1 MPIILCI
8 ACCARSRV
16 ADAHNMTQV
25 LKILHLCMLY
35 EENKYKIMGANPGIV
50 KKKRAFSR
58 PKCFRVRSGGIYRA
72 ETGSVPYSTGGKK
85 KEVRGRGKE
94 HWSYTSWTLSVQ
106 SSSVSGP
113 THSPRCRSCSA
124 PEPSVRPQGVRPLL
138 PTQSTTAHER
148 PAPRARLGHIFGIA
162 AAREIERGRVSRTS
176 AFSDCRDD
184 RPSMGIVRM
193 SNRSNA
199 GGTTACA
206 DSALACGRTLHC
218 I

>member
-1 MPIILCI
+1 M
-8 ACCARSRV
+8 
-16 ADAHNMTQV
+16 
-25 LKILHLCMLY
+25 
-35 EENKYKIMGANPGIV
+35 
-50 KKKRAFSR
+50 
-58 PKCFRVRSGGIYRA
+58 YRA
-72 ETGSVPYSTGGKK
+72 KTDSTL
-85 KEVRGRGKE
+85 
-94 HWSYTSWTLSVQ
+94 Y
-106 SSSVSGP
+106 SSVDREEVEGQGELKRTQGTHTMTVRLNGRNSSVYGP
-113 THSPRCRSCSA
+113 THSPRCRFCSA

-138 PTQSTTAHER
+138 PTQSTSAHGR
-148 PAPRARLGHIFGIA
+148 PAPRAGLGHIFGMT
-162 AAREIERGRVSRTS
+162 AAREIGCGRVSWTS